1 MWFEVDGNG
10 INIKLQIY
18 GYKQTNKDNCFDEWC
33 KCDFKF
39 TSGAWLNYHK
49 ENDEI
54 LLSFEVKQLEETLTK
69 LLTNELSEIKEMV
82 CMEPDF
88 IFEFYP
94 QTDIRNKPNY
104 CYVNPGSEIQD
115 IYMEWKIFFWN
126 EGITD
131 NHLTISLGRKEII
144 MLRDYLLEVI
154 KG

>member
-1 MWFEVDGNG
+1 MWFEVDVNG

-39 TSGAWLNYHK
+39 NLPTRSLA
-49 ENDEI
+49 
-54 LLSFEVKQLEETLTK
+54 FEVKQLEETLTK

-104 CYVNPGSEIQD
+104 CYVKPGSEIQD